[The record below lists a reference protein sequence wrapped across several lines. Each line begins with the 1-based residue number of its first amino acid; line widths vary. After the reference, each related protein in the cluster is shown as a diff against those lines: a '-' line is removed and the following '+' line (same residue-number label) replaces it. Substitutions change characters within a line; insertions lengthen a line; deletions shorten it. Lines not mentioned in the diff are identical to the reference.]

1 MTKEFKKYEDMTSWA
16 ISFENEKLNE
26 EKKAI
31 LKDIAK
37 VKRQIAFEYEVRLTD
52 EDGKEV

>member
-1 MTKEFKKYEDMTSWA
+1 MTKEFKKYEDMTDWD
-16 ISFENEKLNE
+16 ISFENSKLNE

-37 VKRQIAFEYEVRLTD
+37 AKRQIEFRYEVRLTD